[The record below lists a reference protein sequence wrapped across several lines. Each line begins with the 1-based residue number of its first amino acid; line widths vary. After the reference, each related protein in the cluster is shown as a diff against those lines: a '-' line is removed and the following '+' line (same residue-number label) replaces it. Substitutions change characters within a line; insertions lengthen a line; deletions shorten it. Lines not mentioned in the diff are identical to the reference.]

1 MLCVCMIRFLDLE
14 LMFAT
19 ERVMYCATKGINM
32 IEQYGRYRLKRI
44 HGWEINDNREFLV
57 IGFYSANTVLCESP
71 CGELYVF
78 LKEFLIDPE
87 NPDDIYSNITIKKV
101 NDD

>member
-1 MLCVCMIRFLDLE
+1 
-14 LMFAT
+14 MFAI
-19 ERVMYCATKGINM
+19 ERVMNGVTERINM

-44 HGWEINDNREFLV
+44 RGWEINDNRKYTV
-57 IGFYSANTVLCESP
+57 IGFYSADTVLCESP

-87 NPDDIYSNITIKKV
+87 KPDDIYSNITVRKAN